1 VIEPSLSKPSYI
13 LLLTQIETLQHL
25 IKSESSCNMKEEDF
39 GRLEQLVA
47 ITYVQ
52 GYGRNREYGPLKGG
66 DGSEGTGGGS
76 GGGQG
81 GGGGSGGGEEVK
93 DDDGFDWD
101 WQPGVESPFLGYGV
115 ELTNNLED
123 MDWSWDGYAPW
134 LPIGE
139 VLT

>member
-1 VIEPSLSKPSYI
+1 
-13 LLLTQIETLQHL
+13 
-25 IKSESSCNMKEEDF
+25 MKEEDF

-47 ITYVQ
+47 ITNIQ
-52 GYGRNREYGPLKGG
+52 NYGRNRQYGPLKGG

-81 GGGGSGGGEEVK
+81 GSGGSGGEEEVK

-101 WQPGVESPFLGYGV
+101 QQLGVESLFLGYGV
-115 ELTNNLED
+115 EFTDNLED
-123 MDWSWDGYAPW
+123 MDWNWDGYAPW

-139 VLT
+139 ILMWD